1 MADRPSLSEF
11 FLQMALSTLRALDE
25 SLLIMMCD
33 IFSTGY
39 YGASRAIEGLLT
51 QHQSP
56 LTSFRDARPIKV
68 SLKGQ
73 NGHINGSTNALPT
86 VRQIITQTEMHA

>member
-56 LTSFRDARPIKV
+56 LTSFRDARPIKTDHYT
-68 SLKGQ
+68 
-73 NGHINGSTNALPT
+73 NGDARLNPLSH
-86 VRQIITQTEMHA
+86 R